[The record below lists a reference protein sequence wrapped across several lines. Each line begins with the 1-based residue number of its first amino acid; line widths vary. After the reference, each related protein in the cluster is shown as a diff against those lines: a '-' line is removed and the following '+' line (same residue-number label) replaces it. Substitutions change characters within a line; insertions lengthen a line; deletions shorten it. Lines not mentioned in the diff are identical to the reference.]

1 MSLDSAAIEIEKRY
15 EHISASLMQSSLL
28 PIDEMVKLNQ
38 EYATLE
44 PVVAVIR
51 ERRNL
56 QRMNEE
62 IDAELSVTN
71 DSEFKEALQSEK
83 ALLSQK
89 LEKIEH
95 DFMLLLIPKDTDD
108 EKGVIMEI
116 RAAAGGAE
124 AALFAYDL
132 MRMYCRYAERQS
144 WKVEILSMSS
154 TGIDG
159 VKECAICISGRGAFA
174 RLKFEAGVH
183 RVQRVPDTENNGRIH
198 TSTVTVAVLP
208 EIQEVDINIK
218 EEDLKIDVYRASG
231 AGGQHVNKTES
242 AVRIVHIPTGITVCQ
257 QDDKSQHRNKDKAMR
272 ILSARLYEL
281 EKSKKESERSQNRKA
296 QVGTGERSEKV
307 RTYNYPQSRVTD
319 HRIGVTIHNILDVMD
334 GNIQNFIDHLIS
346 LHNAEKLA
354 NFSEKEL

>member
-1 MSLDSAAIEIEKRY
+1 MSLDSVAIEIEKRY
-15 EHISASLMQSSLL
+15 EHISALLMQSSLSVDDM
-28 PIDEMVKLNQ
+28 IKLNQ
-38 EYATLE
+38 EYSTLE
-44 PVVAVIR
+44 PVVRVIR
-51 ERRNL
+51 ERRDL
-56 QRMNEE
+56 KRIGEE
-62 IDAELSVTN
+62 LEVELSATG
-71 DSEFKEALQSEK
+71 DPEFKEALQSEK
-83 ALLSQK
+83 TSLSQK
-89 LEKIEH
+89 LEKVEH
-95 DFMLLLIPKDTDD
+95 EFMLLLIPKDIDD

-124 AALFAYDL
+124 ASLFAYDL
-132 MRMYCRYAERQS
+132 MRMYCRYAERQN
-144 WKVEILSMSS
+144 WKVEILSISS

-159 VKECAICISGRGAFA
+159 VKECSICISGRGAFA
-174 RLKFEAGVH
+174 KLKFEAGVH
-183 RVQRVPDTENNGRIH
+183 RVQRVPNTENNGRIH
-198 TSTVTVAVLP
+198 TSTVTVAALP
-208 EIQEVDINIK
+208 EIQEVDIDIK

-346 LHNAEKLA
+346 LYNAEKLA
-354 NFSEKEL
+354 NFSQKEL